1 MNEEN
6 TKITKDDVKAKIRKR
21 YAGID
26 PDLLEVI
33 PAKEKPSIK
42 DTNVMKRVA
51 IYVRV
56 STDDPNQTTSFEL
69 QKNYYDDIISNNPS
83 YNLVGMYADE
93 GISGTSMLKRK
104 EFNRMIDDCRAGK
117 IDLIITKSVS
127 RFARNLVDMHSRV
140 FSRLSPRVSMDEL
153 TPMLARKSLAG
164 TAV

>member
-83 YNLVGMYADE
+83 YNLVGM
-93 GISGTSMLKRK
+93 
-104 EFNRMIDDCRAGK
+104 
-117 IDLIITKSVS
+117 
-127 RFARNLVDMHSRV
+127 
-140 FSRLSPRVSMDEL
+140 
-153 TPMLARKSLAG
+153 
-164 TAV
+164 